1 MAKKRVYEVAKEF
14 GIPAKELLARLKE
27 AGIEAK
33 SNFSALDDEEVEQV
47 SKLLNGGAATAAP
60 EAAEAVA
67 EPETQPEDVAK
78 AVEPEP
84 EVKEEPVAEPAQA
97 KVAPA
102 KEAVQDTS
110 AEDEEA
116 ELERLMAEE
125 AAAEKAIL
133 DETEKEEAATEVAV
147 AAKPEVVRDPAK
159 LQLRPPV
166 VTILGHVDHGK
177 TTLLDH
183 IRQTR
188 VVDGE
193 AGGITQGIGAYQ
205 AEYKGQKITFIDTP
219 GHAAF
224 TNMRARGAQATDI
237 VILVVAADD
246 GVMAQTEEAINHA
259 KAAEVPII
267 VAVNKIDKAPDRL
280 DRVKQ
285 DLVQHGLTPEDW
297 GGDTITVALSAL
309 NGDGVDDLLEMIL
322 LTAELQEYKA
332 DPTGPVEAVVIESH
346 LDPQRGPITSIL
358 VKDGTLE
365 NRDVVVVGNT
375 HGRIKS
381 LNDDHGQ
388 PMESAGPSVPVQVL
402 GLDAVPPAGATLE
415 VVEQLNAAKDL
426 AAQRK
431 EDERQIRLAPQRK
444 TMTDLMSEMLIKG
457 KLRLVLK
464 ADSAGALEVMEAE
477 LKKIELQDISIDILH
492 TGVGPVGESDVM
504 LAASGEDAQAAVI
517 GFRTTVDKVA
527 ASRAQQSGITLRTYN
542 IIYDLVQE
550 VERALRRMVEPEF
563 QEVKLAEIEVRDVFK
578 IPRVGTVAGCYVR
591 DGTVVRNSNIRV
603 YRDGVEI
610 HQGPMRNLKRFEE
623 DAKQVE
629 KGKECGI
636 LLEGF
641 NDLQTGDLLENFKVE
656 KVEI

>member
-1 MAKKRVYEVAKEF
+1 MAKKRVYEVAKEI
-14 GIPAKELLARLKE
+14 GIPAKELLVRLKE

-33 SNFSALDDEEVEQV
+33 SNFSTLDDDQVAQV
-47 SKLLNGGAATAAP
+47 SKLFANGGVATAAP
-60 EAAEAVA
+60 EATAKPEVSEAVA
-67 EPETQPEDVAK
+67 EVETQPETVAEEK
-78 AVEPEP
+78 AEP
-84 EVKEEPVAEPAQA
+84 EVETPEPTPEPVQAEAKPVAE
-97 KVAPA
+97 
-102 KEAVQDTS
+102 DTTD
-110 AEDEEA
+110 DEEA

-125 AAAEKAIL
+125 AASQQEVLAEV
-133 DETEKEEAATEVAV
+133 EQEVAV
-147 AAKPEVVRDPAK
+147 QTATMPRKKSTGTE
-159 LQLRPPV
+159 LRPPV

-205 AEYKGQKITFIDTP
+205 AVYKDQVITFIDTP

-259 KAAEVPII
+259 KAAGVPII

-285 DLVQHGLTPEDW
+285 DLVQQELTPEDW
-297 GGDTITVALSAL
+297 GGDTITVPLSAL
-309 NGDGVDDLLEMIL
+309 NGQGVDDLLEMIL

-332 DPTGPVEAVVIESH
+332 DPKGPVEAVVIESH
-346 LDPQRGPITSIL
+346 LDSQRGPITSIL
-358 VKDGTLE
+358 VRDGTLH

-381 LNDDHGQ
+381 LTDGHGKPLQ
-388 PMESAGPSVPVQVL
+388 SAGPSVPVQVL
-402 GLDAVPPAGATLE
+402 GLDAVPPAGAKLE
-415 VVEQLNAAKDL
+415 VVDQLNVAKNQAAD
-426 AAQRK
+426 RR
-431 EDERQIRLAPQRK
+431 EEERQVRLAPQRK

-464 ADSAGALEVMEAE
+464 ADSAGALEVMESE
-477 LKKIELQDISIDILH
+477 LKKIELEDISIDILH

-517 GFRTTVDKVA
+517 GFRTTVDKTA
-527 ASRAQQSGITLRTYN
+527 ASRAQQAGITLRTYN
-542 IIYDLVQE
+542 IIYELVQE

-578 IPRVGTVAGCYVR
+578 IPRVGTVAGCFVR
-591 DGTVVRNSNIRV
+591 DGIVVRNSKIRV
-603 YRDGVEI
+603 LRDGVEI
-610 HQGPMRNLKRFEE
+610 HQGSMRNLKRFEE

>member
-33 SNFSALDDEEVEQV
+33 SNFSALDDEQVEQV
-47 SKLLNGGAATAAP
+47 SKLLNGGSATAAP
-60 EAAEAVA
+60 EATENVA
-67 EPETQPEDVAK
+67 EPETQPEPVAE

-84 EVKEEPVAEPAQA
+84 EVKEKPVKAEA
-97 KVAPA
+97 APA
-102 KEAVQDTS
+102 EEKVQDTS

-133 DETEKEEAATEVAV
+133 DEAEKEEAATEVAV
-147 AAKPEVVRDPAK
+147 AAKPEPARDPAK

-259 KAAEVPII
+259 KAAGVPII

-285 DLVQHGLTPEDW
+285 DLVQHQLTPEDW
-297 GGDTITVALSAL
+297 GGDTIVVALSAL

-332 DPTGPVEAVVIESH
+332 DPNGPVDAVVIESH

-358 VKDGTLE
+358 VKDGTLK

-388 PMESAGPSVPVQVL
+388 PMESAGPSVPAQVL
-402 GLDAVPPAGATLE
+402 GLDAVPPAGAKLQ
-415 VVEQLNAAKDL
+415 VVEQLNEAKAL
-426 AAQRK
+426 ATDRK
-431 EDERQIRLAPQRK
+431 EDERQQRLAPQRK
-444 TMTDLMSEMLIKG
+444 SMSDLMSEMLIKG

-464 ADSAGALEVMEAE
+464 ADSAGSLEVMEAE
-477 LKKIELQDISIDILH
+477 LKKIELPDISIEILH

-517 GFRTTVDKVA
+517 GFRTTVDRNA
-527 ASRAQQSGITLRTYN
+527 ASRAQQTGITLRTYN
-542 IIYDLVQE
+542 IIYDLIQE

-591 DGTVVRNSNIRV
+591 DGTVVRNSKIRV

-610 HQGPMRNLKRFEE
+610 HEGPMRNLKRFEE

>member
-33 SNFSALDDEEVEQV
+33 SNFSALDDEQVEQV
-47 SKLLNGGAATAAP
+47 SKLLNGGSATAAP
-60 EAAEAVA
+60 EATENVA
-67 EPETQPEDVAK
+67 EPETQPEPVAE

-84 EVKEEPVAEPAQA
+84 EVKEKPVKAEA
-97 KVAPA
+97 APA
-102 KEAVQDTS
+102 EEKVQDTS

-133 DETEKEEAATEVAV
+133 DEAEKEEATTEVAV
-147 AAKPEVVRDPAK
+147 AAKPEPARDPAK

-259 KAAEVPII
+259 KAAGVPII

-285 DLVQHGLTPEDW
+285 DLVQHQLTPEDW
-297 GGDTITVALSAL
+297 GGDTIVVALSAL

-332 DPTGPVEAVVIESH
+332 DPNGPVDAVVIESH

-358 VKDGTLE
+358 VKDGTLK

-388 PMESAGPSVPVQVL
+388 PMESAGPSVPAQVL
-402 GLDAVPPAGATLE
+402 GLDAVPPAGAKLQ
-415 VVEQLNAAKDL
+415 VVEQLNEAKAL
-426 AAQRK
+426 ATDRK
-431 EDERQIRLAPQRK
+431 EDERQQRLAPQRK
-444 TMTDLMSEMLIKG
+444 SMSDLMSEMLIKG

-464 ADSAGALEVMEAE
+464 ADSAGSLEVMEAE
-477 LKKIELQDISIDILH
+477 LKKIELPDISIEILH

-517 GFRTTVDKVA
+517 GFRTTVDKNA
-527 ASRAQQSGITLRTYN
+527 ASRAQQTGITLRTYN
-542 IIYDLVQE
+542 IIYDLIQE

-591 DGTVVRNSNIRV
+591 DGTVVRNSKIRV

-610 HQGPMRNLKRFEE
+610 HEGPMRNLKRFEE